1 MIGQMIMTKAE
12 QMLSYLEELI
22 PNPVCEL
29 NYNKDYELIIA
40 VMLSAQTTDKRVNIV
55 TKELFSKYN
64 NIDKL
69 AYAKEED
76 IDKIIHSLGN
86 YTKKSKAVIE
96 IAKQIRKWGYVPNNR
111 TMLETLPM
119 VGRKTVS
126 VILSELFKE
135 PNIAVDTHVERVSK
149 RLGLAKEKST
159 VLEVENSLK
168 KKIPKDK
175 WCDTHLRMVHF
186 GRYYCTAKKPNCNTC
201 KLKDICKYKRR

>member
-1 MIGQMIMTKAE
+1 MAMMSSIDQ
-12 QMLSYLEELI
+12 YLEELF
-22 PNPVCEL
+22 PNPRCEL

-64 NIDKL
+64 SIDKL
-69 AYAKEED
+69 ANAKEED

-86 YTKKSKAVIE
+86 YTKKNKAVIE
-96 IAKQIRKWGYVPNNR
+96 IAKQIKKWGYVPNNR

-149 RLGLAKEKST
+149 RLGLARKNAN
-159 VLEVENSLK
+159 VLEVEQALK
-168 KKIPKDK
+168 RKVPKDL
-175 WCDTHLRMVHF
+175 WCKTHLRMVHF
-186 GRYYCTAKKPNCNTC
+186 GRYYCTAKKPLCNNCE
-201 KLKDICKYKRR
+201 LKEICKYIKK

>member
-1 MIGQMIMTKAE
+1 MTMTKAE

-64 NIDKL
+64 SIDKL
-69 AYAKEED
+69 ANAKEED

-86 YTKKSKAVIE
+86 YTKKNKAVIE
-96 IAKQIRKWGYVPNNR
+96 IAKQIKKWGYVPNNR

-168 KKIPKDK
+168 KKISKDK

-201 KLKDICKYKRR
+201 KLKDICKYKKDKN